1 MPENDGTLLSKNE
14 DSSASVMLTLNGEM
28 SRDSAAGLAK
38 FVKTALGNATSE
50 SVFIIDSNGNVLF
63 SGEDD
68 NSLAGNARNQLEVKQ
83 QYENR
88 VKQEVE
94 QAVLGTSLFDS
105 VKVIPNLELD
115 FSETTRTNHRYSAQD
130 GMEQGL
136 YSHRETYSSE
146 STGGMTAA
154 PPGTDANDTT
164 YVTEDG
170 AGGSSTYAEERAD
183 YLPDESIENVND
195 PGGRIVYEQSTI
207 AVVATKHVVQRQED
221 LESQGLLDGI
231 SFAQYQAENDD
242 RVKQEVDAE
251 LITMVSRA
259 TGIPEANV
267 SIIAYDVPFFVE
279 SEGGPISATD
289 ILQIVLIVLI
299 LALLGFVVFRSMRA
313 DKATE
318 EPVEELSVEQLLAT
332 TQEQS
337 EVPEFEL
344 DKKSEV
350 AEMIE
355 RFVDENPEAVA
366 NLLRNWLTE
375 DWG

>member
-1 MPENDGTLLSKNE
+1 
-14 DSSASVMLTLNGEM
+14 
-28 SRDSAAGLAK
+28 
-38 FVKTALGNATSE
+38 
-50 SVFIIDSNGNVLF
+50 
-63 SGEDD
+63 
-68 NSLAGNARNQLEVKQ
+68 
-83 QYENR
+83 
-88 VKQEVE
+88 
-94 QAVLGTSLFDS
+94 
-105 VKVIPNLELD
+105 
-115 FSETTRTNHRYSAQD
+115 
-130 GMEQGL
+130 
-136 YSHRETYSSE
+136 
-146 STGGMTAA
+146 MTAA